1 VATRTA
7 SDHAS
12 NRLPQESST
21 RRPEPLAL
29 RILEWGTFVAA
40 LGVGAIGV
48 VGHGFSRNALLE
60 LVLWLPAVVV
70 ADLLPIRI
78 WGSVQLTV
86 SMPIVL
92 AAGMVFS
99 PIEAFLLGLIG
110 TTDPRELRRQVTLA
124 RALFNRSNVALSVFA
139 ASTVF
144 HQIGADASDWPR
156 VALVLIPMLVV
167 DTILNS
173 GLILLGA
180 HLLVRGA
187 PGNLVSNVYGRH
199 RVGPFVLGYVCLG
212 CTALFLATVY
222 SVAGD
227 WAIIAFGIPV
237 ALARLMFSENAEV
250 TEASQ
255 VVLGQRQA
263 IASLTSEMANER
275 RDERLV
281 VAAGLHDEVLGPIY
295 KVHLM
300 GHVIKQDLRSGQ
312 LLQLENDVPALLEAA
327 EAAND
332 AIRSLIQDLRKS
344 PLGPNGLSGTL
355 RMLAR
360 QIADDSK
367 LHVQAH
373 VGEVNASSVIQLL
386 AFQVAREAMNN
397 SVRHSGA
404 RTLLVSLNQDSDG
417 VIRLVVEDDGRG
429 FDPLLVDRHTHFG
442 LQLIRERVELAGG
455 AFVVESMLGEG
466 TRLVARFPGNPA
478 ESGGIADRPQ
488 ALPGA

>member
-7 SDHAS
+7 SDHAT

-29 RILEWGTFVAA
+29 RILEWGTFLAA
-40 LGVGAIGV
+40 LAVGAIGV
-48 VGHGFSRNALLE
+48 VGRGFSGNALLE
-60 LVLWLPAVVV
+60 LALWVPAVVV

-86 SMPIVL
+86 SMPVVL

-99 PIEAFLLGLIG
+99 PFEAFLLGLIG
-110 TTDPRELRRQVTLA
+110 TTDPREPRRQVTLA

-144 HQIGADASDWPR
+144 HQIGSDASEWPR
-156 VALVLIPMLVV
+156 VGLGMIPMLVV
-167 DTILNS
+167 DTTLNS
-173 GLILLGA
+173 GLLLLGA
-180 HLLVRGA
+180 HLLVRGSL
-187 PGNLVSNVYGRH
+187 GNLVSNVYGHH
-199 RVGPFVLGYVCLG
+199 RAGQFVLGYVCLG

-222 SVAGD
+222 SVAGG
-227 WAIIAFGIPV
+227 WGIIAFGIPV

-250 TEASQ
+250 VEATQ
-255 VVLGQRQA
+255 VVHGQRQA
-263 IASLTSEMANER
+263 IASLTSQMANER

-332 AIRSLIQDLRKS
+332 AIRALIRDLRKS

-355 RMLAR
+355 RMLSR
-360 QIADDSK
+360 QIADDSR
-367 LHVQAH
+367 LRVQADIDD
-373 VGEVNASSVIQLL
+373 VNASSIIQLL
-386 AFQVAREAMNN
+386 VFEVAREAMNN

-404 RTLLVSLNQDSDG
+404 RTLSVSLNQDSDG
-417 VIRLVVEDDGRG
+417 VIRLMVEDDGRG
-429 FDPLLVDRHTHFG
+429 FDPLLVDTQTHFG
-442 LQLIRERVELAGG
+442 LQLVRERVELAGG
-455 AFVVESMLGEG
+455 AFVVESMLGRG
-466 TRLVARFPGNPA
+466 TRLVARFPGEPA
-478 ESGGIADRPQ
+478 ELKGTIRPQ
-488 ALPGA
+488 AMPGA